1 VAAVPDAAA
10 LKYTDKLVSPESS
23 RAQAAAGQ
31 EQASQKA
38 RADAA
43 PAAPPPPAAT
53 PAPPAA
59 QGAFA
64 QTQPVPR
71 QTEGQ
76 TAQFQDRTAL
86 GRQVRAEMPAVVTV
100 GERAVRWR
108 ILGGTTVQRSTD
120 GGATWQTQDTG
131 VHATITSGSS
141 PAPAVCWLVGRAGTV
156 LLSIDG
162 TAWRHVAFPE
172 SVDLVQV
179 QAVDARTATVTTS
192 DGRRFSTT
200 DAGVKWEMAHA
211 KW

>member
-1 VAAVPDAAA
+1 
-10 LKYTDKLVSPESS
+10 LKYTDKLASPEST

-43 PAAPPPPAAT
+43 PAAPPPPAAA
-53 PAPPAA
+53 PAPPSAA

-100 GERAVRWR
+100 GEGAVRWR

-131 VHATITSGSS
+131 AHATITSGSS

-156 LLSIDG
+156 LLTIDG
-162 TAWRHVAFPE
+162 TAWRRVTFPE

-192 DGRRFSTT
+192 DGRRFSTA
-200 DAGVKWEMAHA
+200 DAGGKWEMAHA